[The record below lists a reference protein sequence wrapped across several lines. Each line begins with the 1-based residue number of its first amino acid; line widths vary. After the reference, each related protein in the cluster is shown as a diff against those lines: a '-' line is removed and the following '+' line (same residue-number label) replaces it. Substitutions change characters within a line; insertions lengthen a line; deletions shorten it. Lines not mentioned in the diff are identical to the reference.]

1 MINTSTKRK
10 PAVQLT
16 TLVHLVTNGL
26 RSQNWLILNSKRA
39 A

>member
-10 PAVQLT
+10 PTVQLT
-16 TLVHLVTNGL
+16 TLVHLLTNGL
-26 RSQNWLILNSKRA
+26 RSQAIAIYNGRKA